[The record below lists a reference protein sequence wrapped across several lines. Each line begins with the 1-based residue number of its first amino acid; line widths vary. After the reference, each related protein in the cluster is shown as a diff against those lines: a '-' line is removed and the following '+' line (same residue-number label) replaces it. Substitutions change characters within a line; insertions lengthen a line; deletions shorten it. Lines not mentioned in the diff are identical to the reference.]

1 VKKSEPKPINY
12 GLRQFM
18 SMVKV
23 SSLAMG
29 DMLVDV
35 RWRKNFRKPGVL
47 TRLAAAQRLTK
58 FINDH
63 LRKP

>member
-1 VKKSEPKPINY
+1 MKRKLEPTSH
-12 GLRQFM
+12 GLRALM
-18 SMVKV
+18 SSVKV
-23 SSLAMG
+23 LSLARG
-29 DMLVDV
+29 DMLISV

-58 FINDH
+58 FLNDH